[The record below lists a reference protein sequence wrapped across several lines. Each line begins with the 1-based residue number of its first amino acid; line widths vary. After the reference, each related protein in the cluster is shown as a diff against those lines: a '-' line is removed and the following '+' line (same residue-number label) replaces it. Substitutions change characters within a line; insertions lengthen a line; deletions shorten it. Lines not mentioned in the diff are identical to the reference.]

1 MSPGVP
7 SPEFALRCAE
17 HVLHIFESQY
27 PDDAGP
33 RKAIET
39 ARAFLVGKAAVEDA
53 QAASR
58 AAASA
63 ARSAYAAADFSEDVG
78 YAKKFAAA
86 YAAYAVDAAV
96 YAAAYATIETATL
109 CANNAAVWAA
119 NAANALAING
129 GAVERDWQRET
140 LLSLQP

>member
-1 MSPGVP
+1 M
-7 SPEFALRCAE
+7 
-17 HVLHIFESQY
+17 
-27 PDDAGP
+27 
-33 RKAIET
+33 
-39 ARAFLVGKAAVEDA
+39 VGKAAVEDA

-119 NAANALAING
+119 GAANALATNG

-140 LLSLQP
+140 LLSPQP